1 MSSQRET
8 KACTLRPKDSH
19 IVPFSWAL
27 SCKKCHSAKCFSH
40 LLDQRIHSA
49 DAILRQNGDE
59 SHDDFHNYHLKS
71 KSAYH
76 NATQALLHGQEE
88 GVRLNHPHHR
98 VHAALTYPFC
108 KPVNPNSSLMRIGW
122 YDTEI
127 SSSSFDSSSR
137 NQDPCDSGIPTDMP
151 TLPHTAPIPTS
162 TSVWNPKPSSF
173 PRTPSPED
181 RDPGVSTSLKRKPY
195 VLDFVLVPAARYNI
209 KRKLSNPQSSSNASK
224 ATATDVFELTRQS
237 TRDTDLY
244 FPREKH
250 NASKQV
256 RPIPRRRHSMA
267 KSTQSGKISS
277 TQGKGPQKSTVRE
290 PNSQA
295 TTPNQPPS
303 LQRTERD
310 PLSEENHKLNAIK
323 SLKFKR
329 DPSKKPSGAQKSA
342 NHSSSSSARSSSPS
356 VSIPAVDGG
365 QEIARALNNAVT
377 NNTRSSQNTDVVMH
391 EIDQPRTATEHRDL
405 PEGLIDELRGLRE
418 QVSHLSTQVAQV
430 RQAPFQIPAPH
441 GIDAVSFVLDVGDRL
456 SFDKR

>member
-1 MSSQRET
+1 
-8 KACTLRPKDSH
+8 
-19 IVPFSWAL
+19 
-27 SCKKCHSAKCFSH
+27 
-40 LLDQRIHSA
+40 
-49 DAILRQNGDE
+49 
-59 SHDDFHNYHLKS
+59 
-71 KSAYH
+71 
-76 NATQALLHGQEE
+76 
-88 GVRLNHPHHR
+88 
-98 VHAALTYPFC
+98 
-108 KPVNPNSSLMRIGW
+108 
-122 YDTEI
+122 
-127 SSSSFDSSSR
+127 
-137 NQDPCDSGIPTDMP
+137 
-151 TLPHTAPIPTS
+151 
-162 TSVWNPKPSSF
+162 
-173 PRTPSPED
+173 
-181 RDPGVSTSLKRKPY
+181 
-195 VLDFVLVPAARYNI
+195 
-209 KRKLSNPQSSSNASK
+209 
-224 ATATDVFELTRQS
+224 
-237 TRDTDLY
+237 
-244 FPREKH
+244 
-250 NASKQV
+250 
-256 RPIPRRRHSMA
+256 MA

-295 TTPNQPPS
+295 TTPNQP
-303 LQRTERD
+303 QRTERD